1 MVVFSMGDKR
11 SENGSLLIYEVV
23 LMTADMSV
31 QLTQG
36 LRKLRAFQILSN
48 SLKNDRVNLYFEK
61 YFYYQV
67 LSTMTKLAIFKWHK
81 RNKTPFDAT
90 EIEIPNFPWLELFQK
105 AWPDPSIPYRV
116 NRYLVPLQNMH
127 SRESKS
133 LTVLLKKNCRHLLS
147 KIPLELKVYSLR
159 FILDNPLET
168 IKYVSKAFFS
178 RNRSSI
184 KAGSDQNFVIAV
196 NYAEGVNPEK
206 RSDIFWYSGSEIE
219 PSKVLI
225 CFEVSGA
232 LNRYDKPKNVI
243 RTVENVG
250 FKWSALKL
258 LDIHVKDKVWRYK
271 NHLSCPAL
279 EEIKTRLKKLD
290 PVNSVEEWLI
300 DEILVLIREI
310 NYWHAFFADNN
321 VRIYYDVT
329 ESGQD
334 NIIKNIALDLL
345 GGCSI
350 GKERSVLCNH
360 KGLHLGYYP
369 NSIFFTWGKQSAE
382 RLLNTNNSK
391 DNVLISGF
399 PYGSNFGE
407 IKKSSLE
414 LKQKLFKKG
423 ARFIVCLLDNMHN
436 MNRSLG
442 QNIYTPYLVKFYKVF
457 LNWALE
463 DKNVGLIIKSKKP
476 VVLENLPEIRPLLI
490 QAEDTGRCYR
500 LPDEL
505 GTQPSL
511 AGFAS
516 DMAVSIGNTLSS
528 ALIEVVLTGT
538 RGIYYDCTNLR
549 PYEGK
554 LYEWGHEKVI
564 FDDIDK
570 MMEALKRF
578 KENPDSEPE
587 VGDWSS
593 HIDELDPFRDGRGAD
608 RIGTYMRWLLE
619 GFNKGRSRD
628 EAVEEAN
635 KLYADMWGGD
645 KIMRGV

>member
-1 MVVFSMGDKR
+1 M
-11 SENGSLLIYEVV
+11 
-23 LMTADMSV
+23 
-31 QLTQG
+31 
-36 LRKLRAFQILSN
+36 
-48 SLKNDRVNLYFEK
+48 
-61 YFYYQV
+61 
-67 LSTMTKLAIFKWHK
+67 
-81 RNKTPFDAT
+81 
-90 EIEIPNFPWLELFQK
+90 
-105 AWPDPSIPYRV
+105 
-116 NRYLVPLQNMH
+116 
-127 SRESKS
+127 
-133 LTVLLKKNCRHLLS
+133 
-147 KIPLELKVYSLR
+147 
-159 FILDNPLET
+159 
-168 IKYVSKAFFS
+168 
-178 RNRSSI
+178 
-184 KAGSDQNFVIAV
+184 
-196 NYAEGVNPEK
+196 
-206 RSDIFWYSGSEIE
+206 
-219 PSKVLI
+219 
-225 CFEVSGA
+225 
-232 LNRYDKPKNVI
+232 
-243 RTVENVG
+243 
-250 FKWSALKL
+250 
-258 LDIHVKDKVWRYK
+258 
-271 NHLSCPAL
+271 
-279 EEIKTRLKKLD
+279 
-290 PVNSVEEWLI
+290 I